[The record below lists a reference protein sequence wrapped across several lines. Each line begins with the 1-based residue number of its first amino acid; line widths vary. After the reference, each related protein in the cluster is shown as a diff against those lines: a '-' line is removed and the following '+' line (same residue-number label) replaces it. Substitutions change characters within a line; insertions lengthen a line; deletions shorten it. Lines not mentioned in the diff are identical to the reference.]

1 MKTQKLGRGLSELL
15 GEIDEVYDNEIS
27 SKNSIIDIP
36 LKDIRPNPYQPRKY
50 FDENSLYELGLSIK
64 NDGLIQPIVV
74 SEDIDGF
81 IIIAGERRFRASKIM
96 KLKTIRAIVINANE
110 QKMQQFALIENIQ
123 RDDLNAIELAN
134 AYSELVKF
142 HKITHEE
149 LSTIIHKSRT
159 HITNTLR
166 LLQLTDKT
174 QQALIDKKITAGH
187 AKVLIGLE
195 DKTQSLIVNSIVGQ
209 KLSVREVENMIKS
222 MKKDDLSTSTK
233 KKVDSFDFSDVTNRF
248 KSLGFKH
255 KISSNKLTI
264 EFENEKQIEKLL
276 KYLPK

>member
-74 SEDIDGF
+74 REDIDGF